1 MRHARRRE
9 RYCVLALT
17 YLENRHNIHDSPW
30 TADLIERLKL
40 LWAEGLSASQIAD
53 ELAGKFTRMSV
64 IGKVHRLKLPARKPR
79 DPGPPYLRKP
89 RRRRANGIPKPPA
102 PPPRPPKPPRPQPQP
117 GAKMRQLPFA
127 KLKPTHCHWPLGEL
141 LEPPR
146 LFCGADTKGEV
157 YCPHHM
163 RRATRGEK

>member
-1 MRHARRRE
+1 MR
-9 RYCVLALT
+9 LT

-30 TADLIERLKL
+30 TADLIERLKA

-53 ELAGKFTRMSV
+53 DLAGKFTRMSV
-64 IGKVHRLKLPARKPR
+64 IGKVHRLKLPARKAR
-79 DPGPPYLRKP
+79 EPGPPYLRKP
-89 RRRRANGIPKPPA
+89 RRRANGIPKPPA

-117 GAKMRQLPFA
+117 GGPKMRQLTFA
-127 KLKPTHCHWPLGEL
+127 KLKPQHCHWPLGEL

-146 LFCGADTKGEV
+146 LFCAADTEGEV

-163 RRATRGEK
+163 RTARARGKAE